1 MKRKG
6 FTLVELLVVIA
17 VIAILAGILLPALAK
32 AKSKTKYI
40 SCLSNQKQLSL
51 GWQIYCN
58 DNNDIILP
66 GRFANLSGGV
76 NNPDNYYSVGNGKKF
91 RPRWIAM
98 MGSSVGMYAFNAPE
112 SSNDRQNYDAKVYV
126 CPSVPLWND
135 ERNSSFG
142 YNHQFL
148 GNARMKNGIY
158 YNFPI
163 KQSSLVAQSS
173 TVVFGDCIGTSAGFS
188 ASQRLPY
195 KNDGSD
201 LAGLGNHAWVL
212 DPPRLLLNSDMGT
225 GDPGSPRT
233 AVDPRHDGKS
243 SVVFA
248 DGHAEIKSPE
258 NLGYKR
264 SVDGA
269 YIDSGAFNNFFSG
282 NNEDVDPP
290 AIPQ

>member
-17 VIAILAGILLPALAK
+17 VIVILTGILLPALAK
-32 AKSKTKYI
+32 AKSKTKSI

-51 GWQIYCN
+51 GWQIYCT

-76 NNPDNYYSVGNGKKF
+76 NNPDNYYSIGNGKKF

-98 MGSSVGMYAFNAPE
+98 MGSSVGMYAF
-112 SSNDRQNYDAKVYV
+112 SSPDSANDRQNYDGKVYI

-148 GNARMKNGIY
+148 GNARMKNGSY
-158 YNFPI
+158 YNFPV
-163 KQSSLVAQSS
+163 KQSSLQSLS
-173 TVVFGDCIGTSAGFS
+173 TTVVFGDSMGTAAGS
-188 ASQRLPY
+188 PTLARLPY
-195 KNDGSD
+195 QNDGSD
-201 LAGLGNHAWVL
+201 LTAIGNHAWVL

-233 AVDPRHDGKS
+233 AVDPRHENKS
-243 SVVFA
+243 SVVFG
-248 DGHAEIKSPE
+248 DGHAEIRTPE
-258 NLGYKR
+258 NLGYRR
-264 SVDGA
+264 SQDGIFIDAGA
-269 YIDSGAFNNFFSG
+269 YNNFFSG
-282 NNEDVDPP
+282 SGEDNDPP
-290 AIPQ
+290 PIP